1 MRFLLIKFNSG
12 SNRIF
17 YLLLFLICLYLL
29 ISRADYIAQRAYP
42 FAYREIIITEAHKN
56 RLEPLLVAAVIFV
69 ESSFNEKAQSAKG
82 ARGLMQIMPET
93 GMWVA
98 GQLGMDNFTAELL
111 FEPQT
116 NIAIGTWY
124 IRDLLQQFNGNIY
137 LALAAYNGGRSNV
150 SMWLQKGIWD
160 GRRET
165 LKSIPFPETRYFVL
179 KVERTYQR
187 YKWIYKEIG
196 N

>member
-1 MRFLLIKFNSG
+1 MFYLFLFLLA
-12 SNRIF
+12 
-17 YLLLFLICLYLL
+17 LYLL
-29 ISRADYIAQRAYP
+29 ISQAANITQRVYP
-42 FAYREIIITEAHKN
+42 FPYRQIIMTEARN
-56 RLEPLLVAAVIFV
+56 NNLEPLLVVAVAYV
-69 ESSFNEKAQSAKG
+69 ESSFDEEALSTKG

-93 GMWVA
+93 GSWVA
-98 GQLGMDNFTAELL
+98 ERLGLDNFTEEQL

-124 IRDLLQQFNGNIY
+124 LRDLLQQFDDNIY
-137 LALAAYNGGRSNV
+137 LALAAYNSGPNHV
-150 SMWLQKGIWD
+150 SLWLQKGIWD

-165 LKSIPFPETRYFVL
+165 LQNIPFPETRYFVL

-196 N
+196 D

>member
-1 MRFLLIKFNSG
+1 MLKVKTSRRLFYLFLFLLA
-12 SNRIF
+12 
-17 YLLLFLICLYLL
+17 LYLL
-29 ISRADYIAQRAYP
+29 ISRAAYIAQRAYP
-42 FAYREIIITEAHKN
+42 FPYRQIILTEARSN
-56 RLEPLLVAAVIFV
+56 NLEPLLVVAVAYV
-69 ESSFNEKAQSAKG
+69 ESSFDEKALSTKG

-93 GMWVA
+93 GSWA
-98 GQLGMDNFTAELL
+98 AERIGLENFTVEQL

-124 IRDLLQQFNGNIY
+124 LRDLLQQFDGNIY
-137 LALAAYNGGRSNV
+137 LALAAYNSGPNHV
-150 SMWLQKGIWD
+150 SLWLQKGIWD

-165 LKSIPFPETRYFVL
+165 LQSIPFPETRYFVL

-196 N
+196 D